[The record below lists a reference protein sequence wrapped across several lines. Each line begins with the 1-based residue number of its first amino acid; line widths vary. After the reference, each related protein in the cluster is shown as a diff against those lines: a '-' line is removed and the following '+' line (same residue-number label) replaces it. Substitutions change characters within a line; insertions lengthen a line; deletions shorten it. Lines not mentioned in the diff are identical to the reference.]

1 MFAVIRVVRGEASY
15 EKKGVGIFEGNA
27 LLANRQGVARIFE
40 VGILLIIAL
49 CKLEIIAGKSDDRI

>member
-15 EKKGVGIFEGNA
+15 EKEGVRIFEGNA

>member
-15 EKKGVGIFEGNA
+15 EKKGVRIFEGNA

-40 VGILLIIAL
+40 HAEVEDGG
-49 CKLEIIAGKSDDRI
+49 AGNAGEHGVP